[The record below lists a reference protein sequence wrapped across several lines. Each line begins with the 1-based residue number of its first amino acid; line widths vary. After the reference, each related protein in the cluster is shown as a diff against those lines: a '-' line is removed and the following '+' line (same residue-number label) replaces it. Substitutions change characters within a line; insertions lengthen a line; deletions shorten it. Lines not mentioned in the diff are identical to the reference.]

1 MLEIYIKNGFYI
13 HFIHAFLYWATQNIY
28 ISSII
33 AIKLYSTNYFYW
45 YGHHFTYLQNSRYN
59 WIKQFV
65 RFTDTGHLASILP
78 LFFTSSLPLAH
89 NIHFIIMAGYWIG
102 KLAFNLKDADK
113 LNLKDNYGWHTDVC
127 TYIHHS
133 VPYLLIH
140 YLFLKESQSRSNCE
154 ASIQQIV
161 GPNCEASI
169 QQIAGPNCEASIQQ
183 IAGPLVCA
191 NEYNYQTLQH
201 TYLWL
206 YSWLFF
212 IYIPWRFYTGDTVY
226 SILDIKQTPKKHIF
240 GFVFFMHVLAF
251 MSNYVG
257 RFTCELYPN

>member
-1 MLEIYIKNGFYI
+1 MLEIYIKNGLYI
-13 HFIHAFLYWATQNIY
+13 HLVQAFLYWITHNIY

-33 AIKLYSTNYFYW
+33 AIKLYSANYFYW

-78 LFFTSSLPLAH
+78 LFFPSSLPVAH

-113 LNLKDNYGWHTDVC
+113 LNLKDNYGWHTDMC

-140 YLFLKESQSRSNCE
+140 HLFSQENQSRS
-154 ASIQQIV
+154 
-161 GPNCEASI
+161 
-169 QQIAGPNCEASIQQ
+169 
-183 IAGPLVCA
+183 LVCA
-191 NEYNYQTLQH
+191 HEYNYQTLQH

-226 SILDIKQTPKKHIF
+226 SILDTKQTPKKYIF

-257 RFTCELYPN
+257 YFACELYPKQIAY

>member
-1 MLEIYIKNGFYI
+1 MLEIIIKNGLYI
-13 HFIHAFLYWATQNIY
+13 HLVQAFLYWTTQNIY

-33 AIKLYSTNYFYW
+33 AIKLYSANYFYW
-45 YGHHFTYLQNSRYN
+45 YGHHFTYLQNSRHN

-65 RFTDTGHLASILP
+65 RFTDTGHFASILP
-78 LFFTSSLPLAH
+78 LFFPSSLPVAH

-113 LNLKDNYGWHTDVC
+113 LNLKDNYGWHTDMC

-140 YLFLKESQSRSNCE
+140 HLFSQESQSRSNCE
-154 ASIQQIV
+154 AS
-161 GPNCEASI
+161 
-169 QQIAGPNCEASIQQ
+169 
-183 IAGPLVCA
+183 VCA
-191 NEYNYQTLQH
+191 HEYNYQTLQH

-226 SILDIKQTPKKHIF
+226 SILDTKQTPKKYIF
-240 GFVFFMHVLAF
+240 GFVFFMHVLTF
-251 MSNYVG
+251 ISNYVG
-257 RFTCELYPN
+257 YFACEFYPKQITN

>member
-1 MLEIYIKNGFYI
+1 MISQTMLEIYIKNGFYI
-13 HFIHAFLYWATQNIY
+13 HFIHSFLYWATQNIY

-45 YGHHFTYLQNSRYN
+45 YGHHFTYLQNPRYN

-65 RFTDTGHLASILP
+65 RFTDTGHFASILP
-78 LFFTSSLPLAH
+78 LFFPSSLPVAH

-113 LNLKDNYGWHTDVC
+113 LNLKDNYGWHTDIC

-140 YLFLKESQSRSNCE
+140 HLYSQESQS
-154 ASIQQIV
+154 SIQQTV
-161 GPNCEASI
+161 GS
-169 QQIAGPNCEASIQQ
+169 
-183 IAGPLVCA
+183 LVCA
-191 NEYNYQTLQH
+191 HEYNYQTLQH

-212 IYIPWRFYTGDTVY
+212 IYIPWRVYTGDTVY
-226 SILDIKQTPKKHIF
+226 SILDTRQTPKKYIF

-251 MSNYVG
+251 ISNYVG
-257 RFTCELYPN
+257 RFACELYPK

>member
-1 MLEIYIKNGFYI
+1 MLEIYIKNGLYI
-13 HFIHAFLYWATQNIY
+13 HFIQAFLYWATQNIY

-33 AIKLYSTNYFYW
+33 AIKLYSANYFYW

-78 LFFTSSLPLAH
+78 LFFPSSLPVAH

-113 LNLKDNYGWHTDVC
+113 LNLKDNYEWHTDMC

-140 YLFLKESQSRSNCE
+140 HLFSQESHSRSNCD
-154 ASIQQIV
+154 
-161 GPNCEASI
+161 
-169 QQIAGPNCEASIQQ
+169 
-183 IAGPLVCA
+183 
-191 NEYNYQTLQH
+191 NEYNYNSLQH

-212 IYIPWRFYTGDTVY
+212 IYIPWRLYTGDTVY
-226 SILDIKQTPKKHIF
+226 SILDTKQTPKKYIF

-257 RFTCELYPN
+257 RFACEFYPKQISY

>member
-1 MLEIYIKNGFYI
+1 MISSLLQIMLEIIIKNGLYI
-13 HFIHAFLYWATQNIY
+13 HLVQAFLYWATKNIY
-28 ISSII
+28 LSFII
-33 AIKLYSTNYFYW
+33 AMKLYSTNYFYW
-45 YGHHFTYLQNSRYN
+45 YGNHFTYLQNPSYN

-78 LFFTSSLPLAH
+78 LFFPSSLPLAH

-113 LNLKDNYGWHTDVC
+113 LNLKDNYGWHTDIC
-127 TYIHHS
+127 TYIHHIA
-133 VPYLLIH
+133 PYSLIH
-140 YLFLKESQSRSNCE
+140 YLFLKESQSRT
-154 ASIQQIV
+154 
-161 GPNCEASI
+161 
-169 QQIAGPNCEASIQQ
+169 
-183 IAGPLVCA
+183 LVCT
-191 NEYNYQTLQH
+191 NEYNHQTLQH

-212 IYIPWRFYTGDTVY
+212 IYIPWRIYTGDAVY
-226 SILDIKQTPKKHIF
+226 SILDTKQTPKKYIF

-257 RFTCELYPN
+257 RFACEFYPK